1 MLWLQSGTYTWRFVG
16 SSKWSYKPFNMGYNY
31 GYPTYKP
38 TYNYPWT
45 SKNRHFRT
53 KAHTIWA
60 HGPLGFLMSF
70 LERHI
75 WHQGAVRHWPCQY
88 PGIQARLLHDAFRSE
103 TLGQHSRRTMFAE
116 PLIPCIHTRLP
127 VYRPTYI
134 LMYAHSYMP
143 AGLHACMN
151 TYMLACLHANIP
163 AYLHACKYACMYIY
177 IHVYMYI

>member
-75 WHQGAVRHWPCQY
+75 WHQGAVRYWPCQY

-127 VYRPTYI
+127 
-134 LMYAHSYMP
+134 
-143 AGLHACMN
+143 
-151 TYMLACLHANIP
+151 LALSVSDSQQTAWHI
-163 AYLHACKYACMYIY
+163 K
-177 IHVYMYI
+177 HVTTSGSITMATTESRNHQASVSRMRSG